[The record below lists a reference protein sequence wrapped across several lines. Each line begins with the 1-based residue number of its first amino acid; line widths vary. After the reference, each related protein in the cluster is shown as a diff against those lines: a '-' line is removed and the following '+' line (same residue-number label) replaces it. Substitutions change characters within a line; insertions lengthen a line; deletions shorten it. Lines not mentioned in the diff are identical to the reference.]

1 MTRPRQ
7 VFSYVDYRRFLA
19 DYYKDR
25 KAHEYGFSYRVFSR
39 RAGCRSSNYLC
50 LVIAGKRNLTPEMA
64 VRFAAACGLTAKAS
78 EFFCDLVGYGQAK
91 SATEK
96 QRWYDRLARFRQ
108 FRAVHTL
115 SESQADYYEHWY
127 IPVIRELAARED
139 FSADPKWIAK
149 RLLPRVTE
157 SEAKQGLATLQAL
170 GVLKATETGTLKPA
184 QPLIS
189 SGSGPLGHQV
199 VAYHR
204 AMLARASD
212 ALDLIPRDERE
223 VSSLTL
229 CVSQA
234 KLLELKQRVREFR
247 KELLQTAET
256 NNRPERVVQ
265 LNFQLFPLSRL
276 DTDS

>member
-1 MTRPRQ
+1 
-7 VFSYVDYRRFLA
+7 
-19 DYYKDR
+19 
-25 KAHEYGFSYRVFSR
+25 
-39 RAGCRSSNYLC
+39 
-50 LVIAGKRNLTPEMA
+50 MA
-64 VRFAAACGLTAKAS
+64 VRFAAACGLSAKAS
-78 EFFCDLVGYGQAK
+78 DFFCDLVGYSQAK

-115 SESQADYYEHWY
+115 GESQADYYEHWY

-139 FSADPKWIAK
+139 FATDPKWIAK
-149 RLLPRVTE
+149 RLLPRITE

-170 GVLKATETGTLKPA
+170 GLLKATENDTLKPSE
-184 QPLIS
+184 PLVS

-276 DTDS
+276 DTDP